1 MDSDGDELPEIDE
14 RAEELRYRVWYSL
27 SVIVEP
33 PAPLG
38 NLAMKCACQV
48 HRLFVQLAVLFR
60 KSEGHFVE
68 HDRYS
73 FVEEGFAGNRLE

>member
-14 RAEELRYRVWYSL
+14 REEELRYRVWYSL

-48 HRLFVQLAVLFR
+48 HWSAFCLVSCIIR
-60 KSEGHFVE
+60 KSKGHMT
-68 HDRYS
+68 DI
-73 FVEEGFAGNRLE
+73 LL